1 MSCSHPLL
9 AYYSATVN
17 PSGRRSLVFDKS
29 KAFSPVPVR
38 ISCGKC
44 MRCRLERAYKWS
56 ARIVHEASLNNEN
69 IFVTLTYDDD
79 NLPDNNSL
87 SVTDY
92 QLFLKRLRKYSVSRR
107 GRSFKFYMCGEYGEN
122 FGRPHYH
129 LILFDFDFRDKK
141 YIRKTSNG
149 DICYTSGDLSR
160 IWGKGLSEIGS
171 VTQDSASYV
180 SSYCTKVIR
189 GDKAEAHYQGRMPE
203 FSNCSNGIG
212 KAWLDKFH
220 ADVYSFDEVILKG
233 GKRMRPPRYYDA
245 KYELMFPNEAATVLA
260 ARKRWKKRRDDSFFR
275 YCAREEITRAMLS
288 QRKGS
293 L

>member
-9 AYYSATVN
+9 AWYSATVN
-17 PSGRRSLVFDKS
+17 PSGRRSLVFDRN

-38 ISCGKC
+38 VSCGKC

-56 ARIVHEASLNNEN
+56 ARIVHEASLYDDN

-87 SVTDY
+87 SLTDF
-92 QLFLKRLRKYSVSRR
+92 QLFMKRLRKYSVSRR
-107 GRSFKFYMCGEYGEN
+107 GRSFKFYMCGEYGER

-129 LILFDFDFRDKK
+129 AILFDFDFKDKK
-141 YIRKTSNG
+141 FIRKAG
-149 DICYTSGDLSR
+149 DYPAYVSADLSR
-160 IWGKGLSEIGS
+160 IWSKGLCEIGS
-171 VTQDSASYV
+171 VTQDSAVYV

-189 GDKAEAHYQGRMPE
+189 GPMAEAHYGGRRPE

-212 KAWLDKFH
+212 RAWLERFH
-220 ADVYSFDEVILKG
+220 RDVYNYDGVVLKG
-233 GKRMRPPRYYDA
+233 GKVMRPPRYYDQ
-245 KYELMFPNEAATVLA
+245 KYELLYPNEAATVLA
-260 ARKRWKKRRDDSFFR
+260 ARKRWKRRRDDSFFR
-275 YCAREEITRAMLS
+275 FCAREEITRAMLA
-288 QRKGS
+288 QKTGS